1 MLLFH
6 FARLFLISAL
16 YNDQIA
22 NIYGNTSRKRK
33 QVVMYIF
40 LCFRETAGRRVAV
53 FREYV
58 FLEEIAFL
66 VISWRI
72 RILEDLV
79 PNMLYINRKFS
90 ACRNRIVNRITKL
103 NSLEAK
109 PSFFYFLSS
118 LKREGKGEISF
129 RGFSPR
135 NYPQF
140 NCP

>member
-1 MLLFH
+1 MTRKNNPIKIGTHNWPRVTISIAHL
-6 FARLFLISAL
+6 SAL
-16 YNDQIA
+16 YNDEIA

-33 QVVMYIF
+33 EVVMYIF
-40 LCFRETAGRRVAV
+40 LCFRNRERERSVAV

-66 VISWRI
+66 VISRRI

-109 PSFFYFLSS
+109 SPLLSFIFFHL
-118 LKREGKGEISF
+118 
-129 RGFSPR
+129 
-135 NYPQF
+135 
-140 NCP
+140 